1 MYTTVVSYRGMR
13 NITLSADE
21 TVIEAALARAC
32 AENTTLNDAFRRWL
46 ASYARR
52 DRQVVDALALI
63 DEISSY
69 TRTGGHTFSREE
81 PNERN

>member
-1 MYTTVVSYRGMR
+1 MR
-13 NITLSADE
+13 NITFSADE
-21 TVIEAALARAC
+21 ALIQAARKRAL

-52 DRQVVDALALI
+52 DRQAADALALI

-69 TRTGGHTFSREE
+69 ARTGGRTFSREE
-81 PNERN
+81 LNER

>member
-1 MYTTVVSYRGMR
+1 MLVYSGAMR

-21 TVIEAALARAC
+21 GLIQAARARAR

-52 DRQVVDALALI
+52 DRQAADALALV
-63 DEISSY
+63 DELSSY
-69 TRTGGHTFSREE
+69 VRTGGRTFSRDEL
-81 PNERN
+81 NER

>member
-1 MYTTVVSYRGMR
+1 MR

-21 TVIEAALARAC
+21 ALIQAARKRAS
-32 AENTTLNDAFRRWL
+32 AENTTLNGAFRRWL

-52 DRQVVDALALI
+52 DRQAADAMALI

-69 TRTGGHTFSREE
+69 ARTGGQTFSRDER
-81 PNERN
+81 NER

>member
-1 MYTTVVSYRGMR
+1 MR

-21 TVIEAALARAC
+21 ALIQAARTRAS

-52 DRQVVDALALI
+52 DRQAADAMALI

-69 TRTGGHTFSREE
+69 ARTGGQRFSRDEL
-81 PNERN
+81 NER